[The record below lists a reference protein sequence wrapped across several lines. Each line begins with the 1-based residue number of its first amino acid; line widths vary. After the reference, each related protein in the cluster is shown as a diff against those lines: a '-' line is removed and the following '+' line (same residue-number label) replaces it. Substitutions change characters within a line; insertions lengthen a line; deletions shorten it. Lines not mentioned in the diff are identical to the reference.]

1 MEMLMK
7 TEAATQEKI
16 DEPMEEETHG
26 RLEKMLLIYPI
37 DYYFSMFSQSY
48 PWLGPLNFTCTKF
61 RYHFQNDYAFP
72 DLYI

>member
-1 MEMLMK
+1 METQME

-37 DYYFSMFSQSY
+37 DYYFSMF
-48 PWLGPLNFTCTKF
+48 
-61 RYHFQNDYAFP
+61 R
-72 DLYI
+72 